1 MIILKQEILKQNNEL
16 IILLEKE
23 KESLNSN
30 IKLQQQLKEILLEY
44 VQKFVSSSSNIN
56 KDYTNTVLN
65 FLEDLKKIIEL
76 SNQNLTLLDNL
87 LKLLDEMLLKLNNA
101 SDFTPEYIDNFNN
114 TYLESNETLSKNT
127 LEVELFLHNILPFL
141 ELKFSTTPQTVPDIS
156 TNTELVE
163 EKPNTSEENNSNSSD
178 MENTLIISEK
188 QNKIFLPYFLPEIEE
203 ILANFPDQFSSIED
217 VIEKKY
223 TLPFESFK
231 NMSISRFREAFY
243 LVKTK
248 EKKSTKA
255 ALDLGLELLF
265 NHNLH
270 PAIIAACR
278 NLDELDIYLDYL
290 KNNQTDKFDCFKIIF
305 DISPL

>member
-217 VIEKKY
+217 VIEK
-223 TLPFESFK
+223 
-231 NMSISRFREAFY
+231 NIHY
-243 LVKTK
+243 LLNHLKICQSQDS
-248 EKKSTKA
+248 EKH
-255 ALDLGLELLF
+255 F
-265 NHNLH
+265 
-270 PAIIAACR
+270 I
-278 NLDELDIYLDYL
+278 
-290 KNNQTDKFDCFKIIF
+290 
-305 DISPL
+305 